1 MEKVRVFTVLGS
13 YSRATDIVSLTFSI
27 EGRAAG
33 APAMQKAS
41 RRRRQLSA
49 ASARASGAS
58 RKAQERK
65 KSVCFS
71 FSLSRHVGILKTL
84 KNEKLSRKL
93 EERDLIPWIRLFTYY
108 Y

>member
-1 MEKVRVFTVLGS
+1 
-13 YSRATDIVSLTFSI
+13 
-27 EGRAAG
+27 
-33 APAMQKAS
+33 MQKAS

-93 EERDLIPWIRLFTYY
+93 EERDLIMWNRLFTYY
-108 Y
+108 QSRASDSERGFGSSERLTYVAGYLWTPTWLSP

>member
-49 ASARASGAS
+49 ASAGRVVGGVSRAS
-58 RKAQERK
+58 RKAQEREEI
-65 KSVCFS
+65 SS
-71 FSLSRHVGILKTL
+71 F
-84 KNEKLSRKL
+84 
-93 EERDLIPWIRLFTYY
+93 LF
-108 Y
+108 